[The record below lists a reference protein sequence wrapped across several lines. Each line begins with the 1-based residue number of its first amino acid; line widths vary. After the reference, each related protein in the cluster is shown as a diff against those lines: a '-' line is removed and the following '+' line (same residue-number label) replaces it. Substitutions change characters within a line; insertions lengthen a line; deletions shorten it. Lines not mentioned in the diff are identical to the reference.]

1 MTADDVTDL
10 KIVGGHRPPLQWKA
24 HNMAKL
30 VIAGEQRD
38 ASDGGTAEI
47 RNPSNGELVDR
58 VAHATQEDVNRAID
72 AAEEAFPKWSAVPPA
87 HRAEIL
93 YKAVRLLHER
103 EKELARLL
111 TQEQGK
117 PLREAVLEI
126 RRFAHTLEHYAGLAK
141 TIRGGY
147 VPALDDRRYGMIIKK
162 PIGVCGSIVPWNF
175 PVSLLGNKIGPALI
189 TGNTVVVKPAATTPL
204 TDIQV
209 VLVLN
214 EAGLP
219 PGVLNIVPGPAQ
231 IVGETLLQDPRVRKI
246 GFTGATST
254 GKHVM
259 EVAARN
265 VKRVTL
271 ELGGSDPMIVCDDA
285 DLDEA
290 ASAASVGRFF
300 NCGQACLAIKRL
312 YLFDKI
318 YDAFLSKL
326 LPKIEKLR
334 VGDGL
339 EQGVIVGPLHTAAQR
354 DEVEGQ
360 VADAVGRGA
369 KILAGGKRP
378 SGEPFAKGNFYL
390 PTLLVDVDEKSRVV
404 QEEVF
409 GPALPVMRVKDL
421 DEAITKANS
430 SIYGLGSSIWTRDL
444 DTATAAAERI
454 DAGYTWINSPQIIFD
469 ELPFGGLKQSG
480 LGKEHGEEALDYY
493 METKSVVVARRE

>member
-1 MTADDVTDL
+1 
-10 KIVGGHRPPLQWKA
+10 
-24 HNMAKL
+24 MAKL
-30 VIAGEQRD
+30 IIAGEQRD
-38 ASDGGTAEI
+38 ASDGGTTEI
-47 RNPSNGELVDR
+47 RNPATGEVVDR
-58 VAHATQEDVNRAID
+58 VATATAEDVDRAID
-72 AAEEAFPKWSAVPPA
+72 AAQTAFRKWSEVPPPKRAQILFKAA
-87 HRAEIL
+87 HML
-93 YKAVRLLHER
+93 TER

-126 RRFAHTLEHYAGLAK
+126 RRFGHTLEHYAGLAK

-175 PVSLLGNKIGPALI
+175 PVSLLGNKIGPALV
-189 TGNTVVVKPAATTPL
+189 TGNTVVIKPAGTTPL

-209 VLVLN
+209 VQILN

-219 PGVLNIVPGPAQ
+219 PGVLNIVPGPAR
-231 IVGETLLQDPRVRKI
+231 IVGEALLKDPRVRKI

-259 EVAARN
+259 EIAAQN

-271 ELGGSDPMIVCDDA
+271 ELGGSDPMIVCSDA
-285 DLDEA
+285 DIDEA
-290 ASAASVGRFF
+290 VSAASVGRFF

-312 YLFDKI
+312 YLFDEI
-318 YDAFLSKL
+318 YDEFVSRLVSKA
-326 LPKIEKLR
+326 EKLR
-334 VGDGL
+334 VGNGL

-354 DEVEGQ
+354 DEVEDQ
-360 VADAVGRGA
+360 VKDAVQRGA
-369 KILAGGKRP
+369 RVLAGGKRP
-378 SGEPFAKGNFYL
+378 SGDAFAKGNFYL
-390 PTLLVDVDEKSRVV
+390 PTVLIDVDEDSRVV

-409 GPALPVMRVKDL
+409 GPALPVMRVESL
-421 DEAITKANS
+421 EEAIEKAND

-444 DTATAAAERI
+444 DKANEAAERL

-469 ELPFGGLKQSG
+469 ELPFGGVKQSG
-480 LGKEHGEEALDYY
+480 LGKEHGSEALDYY
-493 METKSVVVARRE
+493 MESKSVVVARGKKDGTD

>member
-1 MTADDVTDL
+1 
-10 KIVGGHRPPLQWKA
+10 
-24 HNMAKL
+24 MAKL
-30 VIAGEQRD
+30 VIGGEQHD
-38 ASDGGTAEI
+38 ASDGGTTEI
-47 RNPSNGELVDR
+47 RNPATGELVDR
-58 VAHATQEDVNRAID
+58 VAAGTQEDINHAID
-72 AAEEAFPKWSAVPPA
+72 AAQAAFSKWSAVPPPARAAILFKAA
-87 HRAEIL
+87 H
-93 YKAVRLLHER
+93 LLAER

-141 TIRGGY
+141 SIRGGY

-175 PVSLLGNKIGPALI
+175 PVSLLGNKIGPALV

-219 PGVLNIVPGPAQ
+219 PGVLNIVPGPAN
-231 IVGETLLQDPRVRKI
+231 IVGEAILKDPRVRKI

-259 EVAARN
+259 EVAAQN

-285 DLDEA
+285 DIDEA
-290 ASAASVGRFF
+290 VSAASVGRFF

-312 YLFDKI
+312 YLFEKI
-318 YDAFLSKL
+318 YDQFVSKL
-326 LPKIEKLR
+326 LPKVEKLR
-334 VGDGL
+334 VGNGL

-354 DEVEGQ
+354 DEVEEQ
-360 VADAVGRGA
+360 VADAVKRGA
-369 KILAGGKRP
+369 KVLTGGKRP
-378 SGEPFAKGNFYL
+378 AGDGFAKGNFYL
-390 PTLLVDVDEKSRVV
+390 PTVLVDVDEQSKVV

-409 GPALPVMRVKDL
+409 GPALPIMRVKDL
-421 DEAITKANS
+421 EEAIAKANS
-430 SIYGLGSSIWTRDL
+430 SIYGLGSSVWTRDL
-444 DTATAAAERI
+444 DKATAAAERLE
-454 DAGYTWINSPQIIFD
+454 AGYTWINSPQIIFD
-469 ELPFGGLKQSG
+469 ELPFGGVKQSG